1 MEIFHWKEY
10 WNRLKGSLRKVHPE
24 LTDQDLDY
32 QEGNESELIER
43 LSVKLR
49 KSAAELNEV
58 LFIHLIAVLDE
69 LDGAGETD
77 ETPGRDPEDL
87 LEELEKE
94 MQEPPPSTGHRH

>member
-10 WNRLKGSLRKVHPE
+10 WTRLKGSLRKVHPE

-58 LFIHLIAVLDE
+58 LFIHLIAVWDE
-69 LDGAGETD
+69 LDESGEMD
-77 ETPGRDPEDL
+77 ESQGMDPEEL
-87 LEELEKE
+87 LEELEQE
-94 MQEPPPSTGHRH
+94 MQEPPSSTGRWH